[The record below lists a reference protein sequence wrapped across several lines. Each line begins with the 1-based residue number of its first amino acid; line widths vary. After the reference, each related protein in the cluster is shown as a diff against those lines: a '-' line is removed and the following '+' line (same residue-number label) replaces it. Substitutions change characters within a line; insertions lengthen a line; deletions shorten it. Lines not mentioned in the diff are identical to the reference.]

1 MNQTNFKQ
9 LALPSSIIRALD
21 EMGFENATEIQAQS
35 IPLIQAGYDVVGRS
49 QTGTGKTAAFG
60 IPAISKIDTD
70 EIKRSVQVL
79 LLCPTREL
87 AVQAADEIKKIA
99 KYTDGIK
106 AVAVYGHFHGPGG
119 PGSRMDGHLRTGNPV
134 RSYCLRP
141 GKRRGCWHRQG

>member
-9 LALPSSIIRALD
+9 LGLPANILRALE

-35 IPLIQAGYDVVGRS
+35 IPLIQMGYDVVGRS

-60 IPAISKIDTD
+60 IPAISKIDT
-70 EIKRSVQVL
+70 EEEKRSVQVL

-99 KYTDGIK
+99 K
-106 AVAVYGHFHGPGG
+106 F
-119 PGSRMDGHLRTGNPV
+119 RN
-134 RSYCLRP
+134 
-141 GKRRGCWHRQG
+141 